1 MDKPLSVMIN
11 ETKDNI
17 RDIIVNS
24 GVPMSLME
32 LIISD
37 TYNEIKDTAQLQYR
51 ADLIGYTRELSK
63 SKESDTT
70 K

>member
-11 ETKDNI
+11 ETKDSI

-32 LIISD
+32 LIMSD
-37 TYNEIKDTAQLQYR
+37 IYNEIKDTTQLQYR

>member
-1 MDKPLSVMIN
+1 MS
-11 ETKDNI
+11 
-17 RDIIVNS
+17 DI
-24 GVPMSLME
+24 
-32 LIISD
+32 
-37 TYNEIKDTAQLQYR
+37 YNEIKDTVQLQYR